1 MRPPHLAPATLLL
14 LCACGDAGDASTSGA
29 ASTSAAATSSPTS
42 TGAGGTL
49 VDLVD
54 PAAWLSVAAAD
65 DPFVD
70 HRPPA
75 IDCPA
80 HLGWLIEKNGIE
92 IATASC
98 NYAGLVQPSL
108 RAVAKG
114 DTLHAFLYHFD
125 LLAVAPATAHL
136 AVTLG
141 DSVVFD
147 RTIAIP
153 GPAEVFDVTLTA
165 PADAPAGAPVV
176 FHLHNHG
183 QNTWT
188 FASLQVEVLSP

>member
-1 MRPPHLAPATLLL
+1 MRPLHLAPATLL
-14 LCACGDAGDASTSGA
+14 LCACGDAGPAGTAGA
-29 ASTSAAATSSPTS
+29 TATTGDPTATTTAT
-42 TGAGGTL
+42 TGGGAL
-49 VDLVD
+49 LDLVD
-54 PAAWLSVAAAD
+54 PAAWLSVPAAD
-65 DPFVD
+65 DPFAA

-80 HLGWLIEKNGIE
+80 NLGWLIEKDSIE
-92 IATASC
+92 IDTGAC

-108 RAVAKG
+108 HAVARG
-114 DTLHAFLYHFD
+114 DTLRAFLYHFD
-125 LLAVAPATAHL
+125 LLAAAPATAHL

-141 DSVVFD
+141 GDVIFD
-147 RTIAIP
+147 REIAIP
-153 GPAEVFDVTLTA
+153 GPAAVFDVALAA

-188 FASLQVEVLSP
+188 FARLQVEAPGP